1 MILRHHYGFVVFF
14 IVYLSSFA
22 YTDVIDTSV
31 LSTPSDA
38 SLHSI
43 GNSLQEE
50 HLTTAVEN
58 LGHFTKR
65 ILGGLGGGRV
75 KSHRRKKKTKFVQRR
90 QDSSITG
97 GNVVVGARDLGSR
110 IDTTLN
116 HIRDIIPEAIESVE
130 SDIAIS
136 NRDKVILALAN
147 FLGMVFGILKTT
159 GGATD
164 WNEVSDGN
172 KIQVFAQILYGY
184 GYWGPF
190 ALEYEDSYLTCNSLN
205 LDEALEEYSY
215 VTNYNRASLNP
226 VIASYFTTELNGK
239 IKENLYCLISR
250 SSGNQEANE
259 LDTYI
264 NVYTQLLSENI
275 AAQA

>member
-1 MILRHHYGFVVFF
+1 MVLKG
-14 IVYLSSFA
+14 L
-22 YTDVIDTSV
+22 VIDKLFSLQASLQKINVRGHTNRDNFYRGMRFNLFTCLDTSV

-50 HLTTAVEN
+50 DLTTAVEN

-97 GNVVVGARDLGSR
+97 GNVVIGARDLGSR

-116 HIRDIIPEAIESVE
+116 HIRAIIPEAIESVE
-130 SDIAIS
+130 KDIAIS

-147 FLGMVFGILKTT
+147 FLG
-159 GGATD
+159 
-164 WNEVSDGN
+164 
-172 KIQVFAQILYGY
+172 
-184 GYWGPF
+184 
-190 ALEYEDSYLTCNSLN
+190 
-205 LDEALEEYSY
+205 
-215 VTNYNRASLNP
+215 
-226 VIASYFTTELNGK
+226 
-239 IKENLYCLISR
+239 SR
-250 SSGNQEANE
+250 SIFICLFKKKSRETA
-259 LDTYI
+259 L
-264 NVYTQLLSENI
+264 
-275 AAQA
+275 